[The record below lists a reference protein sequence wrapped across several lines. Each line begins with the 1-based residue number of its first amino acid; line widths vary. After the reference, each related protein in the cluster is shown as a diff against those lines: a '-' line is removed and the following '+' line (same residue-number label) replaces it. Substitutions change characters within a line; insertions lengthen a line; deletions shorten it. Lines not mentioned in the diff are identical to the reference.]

1 MVQGTEVRTTGVIP
15 TYINSH
21 FDEIVE
27 QFRIYTETIQPLII
41 HIEELKSEFP
51 SEILNEVRAMYT
63 HFSRAFLTDTEED
76 VVSNIEKIKRH
87 TKRALLDCFKNSCII
102 IIDQRKLFF
111 EKYKGIDLTYI
122 DKGEFLKKEKTAF
135 RECVDALKEAKK
147 AEGLNTNEDVLF
159 SMYQD
164 AYAKGLILDEI
175 INNAE
180 DDANFLKRKAT
191 RRDIITAVF
200 GVAGIIGTII
210 TIIGFI
216 LG

>member
-1 MVQGTEVRTTGVIP
+1 MVQEAEVKTTKAAP
-15 TYINSH
+15 THIVSH
-21 FDEIVE
+21 FDEFAE

-63 HFSRAFLTDTEED
+63 HLSRAFLTDSEKD
-76 VVSNIEKIKRH
+76 VVSNIEKINRH

-122 DKGEFLKKEKTAF
+122 DKGEFLKKENVAF
-135 RECVDALKEAKK
+135 RECVDALKKARK
-147 AEGLNTNEDVLF
+147 AEGLNTDDDVLF
-159 SMYQD
+159 GMYQD

-175 INNAE
+175 INKAE

-191 RRDIITAVF
+191 KRDIVAYIF
-200 GVAGIIGTII
+200 GIAGIIGTII
-210 TIIGFI
+210 TVIGFI

>member
-1 MVQGTEVRTTGVIP
+1 
-15 TYINSH
+15 
-21 FDEIVE
+21 
-27 QFRIYTETIQPLII
+27 
-41 HIEELKSEFP
+41 
-51 SEILNEVRAMYT
+51 MYT
-63 HFSRAFLTDTEED
+63 HLSRAFLTDSEED

-87 TKRALLDCFKNSCII
+87 TKRVLLDCFKNSCII

-122 DKGEFLKKEKTAF
+122 DKGTFLKKEKTAF

-147 AEGLNTNEDVLF
+147 AEGLNTDDDALF
-159 SMYQD
+159 FLYQD
-164 AYAKGLILDEI
+164 AYAKGLVLDEI

-191 RRDIITAVF
+191 KRDILTAVF
-200 GVAGIIGTII
+200 GVTGIIGTII

>member
-1 MVQGTEVRTTGVIP
+1 MVQEAEVKTAEVIP
-15 TYINSH
+15 AHINAH
-21 FDEIVE
+21 FDEITE

-63 HFSRAFLTDTEED
+63 HLSRALLTSSEKD

-122 DKGEFLKKEKTAF
+122 DKGEFLNKEKVAF

-147 AEGLNTNEDVLF
+147 AEGLNTDDDILF
-159 SMYQD
+159 SLYQD

-191 RRDIITAVF
+191 RRDILTAVF
-200 GVAGIIGTII
+200 GIAGIVGTII